1 MLFQVPHRQGFWR
14 DEDGQ
19 GVLGF
24 SLEGSMR
31 MSTKERKAF
40 SVAGKKQI
48 WWDRSRE
55 LTRDNPRWD
64 LVADIVILRASEI
77 YWLCHN
83 FRETLSDYV
92 SEKIKN
98 KKKKKQLTAIACWKG
113 WNMQTKAQDDC
124 GVGEQRVTETWTPGR
139 RSRRRSGKTNRV
151 RRRKR

>member
-14 DEDGQ
+14 DEDVQ

-31 MSTKERKAF
+31 MSMKERKAF

-98 KKKKKQLTAIACWKG
+98 KKKETTNGHCLLERVKHADKG
-113 WNMQTKAQDDC
+113 TGWLRRGRTTGDGDVDTWAQ
-124 GVGEQRVTETWTPGR
+124 VA
-139 RSRRRSGKTNRV
+139 KTFR
-151 RRRKR
+151 